1 MQNCL
6 NSSENISGKVR
17 AYSVTDNSWT
27 AVTEYKHN
35 LVLYQWAEIA
45 SKLLTTGDSRF
56 RIGGL
61 YLEFA
66 NTTSPGDAVAIPSLN
81 RTRDVEYYN
90 ALSASATKDYLRVP
104 LTASPVSSEGVG
116 LSNNQIT
123 FFARSGGIAGVHSKP
138 FSHASNSVIIGASIV
153 AFVDATDATRD
164 LLFSSFYFAE
174 EDQQQKTATSQVG
187 IEWVLTL
194 Q

>member
-6 NSSENISGKVR
+6 NGSENIIGKVR
-17 AYSVTDNSWT
+17 VYSVTDNSWT
-27 AVTEYKHN
+27 AVTEYNHN

-66 NTTSPGDAVAIPSLN
+66 NTVSPGDAVAMPSLDRSRN
-81 RTRDVEYYN
+81 VEYYN
-90 ALSASATKDYLRVP
+90 ALSGSATKDYLRVP
-104 LTASPVSSEGVG
+104 LTASPISSQGTG

-123 FFARSGGIAGVHSKP
+123 FFARSGGIAGVHGKP
-138 FSHASNSVIIGASIV
+138 FSYASNSVIIGASLV